1 MNNLKACILTFLLVV
16 FLSFE
21 SGADEAVMDTQRATP
36 QTNVNSNHDREF
48 FNNSKII
55 KLGLEDFIKLVKE
68 KNAGIIVQELEWEI
82 SGDEIKNAR
91 SIFEPEFVG
100 SYEHE
105 RSKGKYTRK
114 ESVELFGTQYNYN
127 VIDDSGEQNNNY
139 NTAIEGLLP
148 TGGRISLGYTLQEL
162 SNNHNKDTGAE
173 FQTFIGAT
181 LTQPLLKNGGLKTTM
196 ANIHIAEA
204 DYDIALHTYRQ
215 QMMQVVSNAVAAY
228 WNLYLAQEKYRMRQD
243 SVKIAEQILRDNRE
257 RVKTGKMA
265 KTEVMEAEAG
275 LLLRKSL
282 ENEAKQ
288 DIVAAMNDLCL
299 YISFS
304 VENKEMEIELTDRIE
319 INTVERDLTKS
330 FSKAF
335 ELRPEYIATRKKI
348 ERENIRVAFAKNQ
361 RWPQFDLKGS
371 YGLNGLEDSVGN
383 SWDEALEG
391 DFESWTVGVELR
403 IPLIGGKK
411 SRSELAVAKRRK
423 RQALLEL
430 KAVEVAIINGINTA
444 CRKLYSA
451 CEQAVYYRSVVGINK
466 HLLEV
471 ELARLDAGKSNSR
484 SVLGKE
490 EDLNKAREAEIESN
504 ITYEK
509 AILGL
514 EMADGTILVSYNIEV
529 MEEDK

>member
-1 MNNLKACILTFLLVV
+1 MNNVKTCILTFLLVV

-21 SGADEAVMDTQRATP
+21 SGADESVMDTQHATP
-36 QTNVNSNHDREF
+36 QMNVNSNHDQKSS
-48 FNNSKII
+48 NTSKII
-55 KLGLEDFIKLVKE
+55 GLGLKDFIKLVKE
-68 KNAGIIVQELEWEI
+68 KNERIIVQQLEWEI
-82 SGDEIKNAR
+82 SGDAIKNAE
-91 SIFEPEFVG
+91 SIFEPEFAG

-105 RSKGKYTRK
+105 RSKAEYSQ
-114 ESVELFGTQYNYN
+114 EEAMSYFGQGG
-127 VIDDSGEQNNNY
+127 DRDERNNNY
-139 NTAIEGLLP
+139 NAAIEGLLP
-148 TGGRISLGYTLQEL
+148 TGGRVSLGYTLQEL
-162 SNNHNKDTGAE
+162 SNNFNEDTGKE
-173 FQTFIGAT
+173 YQSFIGAT

-282 ENEAKQ
+282 ESEAKQ
-288 DIVAAMNDLCL
+288 EIVAAMNDLCL

-304 VENKEMEIELTDRIE
+304 VENKEIEIELTDRIE

-330 FSKAF
+330 FLKAF

-348 ERENIRVAFAKNQ
+348 EREKIRVAFAKNQ

-371 YGLNGLEDSVGN
+371 YGLNALDDSVGS
-383 SWDEALEG
+383 SWDEALERA
-391 DFESWTVGVELR
+391 FESWTVGVELR
-403 IPLIGGKK
+403 IPLTGGKK
-411 SRSELAVAKRRK
+411 NQSELAAAKRRK
-423 RQALLEL
+423 RQVLLEH
-430 KAVEVAIINGINTA
+430 KAVAVSMINGINTA
-444 CRKLYSA
+444 YRMLYSA
-451 CEQAVYYRSVVGINK
+451 RDQAVYYRRVVDINK
-466 HLLEV
+466 HLLKV

-484 SVLGKE
+484 YVLGKE

-504 ITYEK
+504 VTYEK

-514 EMADGTILVSYNIEV
+514 EMADGSILVCYNLEIMEV
-529 MEEDK
+529 NR